1 MSRLDFAVALL
12 IAGNEGAGVVVE
24 AGSSAEAQALL
35 GRTVAL

>member
-1 MSRLDFAVALL
+1 M

>member
-1 MSRLDFAVALL
+1 M

-24 AGSSAEAQALL
+24 AGSSAEVQALL